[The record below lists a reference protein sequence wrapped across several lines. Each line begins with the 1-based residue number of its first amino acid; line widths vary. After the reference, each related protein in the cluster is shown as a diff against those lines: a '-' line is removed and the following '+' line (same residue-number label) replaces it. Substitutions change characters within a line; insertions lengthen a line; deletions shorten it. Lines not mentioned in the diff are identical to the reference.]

1 MIYWGWGMASG
12 KAAEVQAAARALF
25 EGAPAD
31 LELISQLSGKTVAHF
46 ARIAKR
52 DGWRSREIGPD
63 SLAALENRLAALATG
78 MVDEMERLGFSA
90 LSGQYDKQR
99 IDALSALLK
108 IVERL
113 DEFVRGSW
121 HSGHSAEKEKKDD
134 AELATALALVDARIV
149 ELACELAAAMGGKPS
164 LAGDGGANTA

>member
-1 MIYWGWGMASG
+1 MASG
-12 KAAEVQAAARALF
+12 KAAEVVAAARALF

-63 SLAALENRLAALATG
+63 SLAMLENRLAALATG
-78 MVDEMERLGFSA
+78 MVDEMEKLGFSA
-90 LSGQYDKQR
+90 LSGHYDKQR
-99 IDALSALLK
+99 IDALNALLK
-108 IVERL
+108 IIERL

-121 HSGHSAEKEKKDD
+121 HAGRSGHSAEKEKKDD

-164 LAGDGGANTA
+164 FAGDGGTNTA